1 MKTRSFLKALGLL
14 AALPASRVLA
24 QSGSGRPIRM
34 VVPLP
39 AGTATDLAARVLA
52 QNMSTIL
59 GEAIVVDNK
68 PGGNGTIGVMDMMRA
83 PADGRT
89 LVLGSNSPLAANM
102 ALVKGLSYD
111 PRRDFMPIAGFGETM
126 HALMVKPTFPARTM
140 AEFIASAKQRPGKIS
155 VGSSTSGVQVQ
166 IATLEKLAGIELLT
180 VPYKGIPAAITDV
193 IGGSLDA
200 TMVDLANAMNHA
212 KANNL
217 RAIAVTSI
225 KRNPLVPDWPA
236 ISETLPGFDFPS
248 WVGLVGPA
256 GMPRDLAV
264 KMNAAVRQA
273 VQKPEII
280 EKLATIGF
288 APMRLTND
296 EFKTYIDSE
305 VNKWIRLAREAN
317 VQPE

>member
-14 AALPASRVLA
+14 AALPASSLLA
-24 QSGSGRPIRM
+24 QSGRPIRM

-52 QNMSTIL
+52 QNMSAIL

-68 PGGNGTIGVMDMMRA
+68 PGANGTIGVMDMMRA
-83 PADGRT
+83 AADGRT

-102 ALVKGLSYD
+102 ALVKNMPYD
-111 PRRDFMPIAGFGETM
+111 PRKDFMPIAGFGETM
-126 HALMVKPTFPARTM
+126 HVLMVKPSFPARNL
-140 AEFIASAKQRPGKIS
+140 AEFIALAKQKPGKVSI
-155 VGSSTSGVQVQ
+155 GSSTSGVQTQ
-166 IATLEKLAGIELLT
+166 IATLNKLAGIELLT
-180 VPYKGIPAAITDV
+180 VPYKGIPATITDV
-193 IGGSLDA
+193 IGGNLDSS
-200 TMVDLANAMNHA
+200 MVDLANALNHA

-217 RAIAVTSI
+217 RAIAVTSL

-264 KMNAAVRQA
+264 KMNAAVREA

-280 EKLATIGF
+280 DRLAGIGF
-288 APMRLTND
+288 APMRLSAD
-296 EFKTYIDSE
+296 EFKTYIDHE

>member
-14 AALPASRVLA
+14 AALPASSVLA
-24 QSGSGRPIRM
+24 QSSRPIRM

-52 QNMSTIL
+52 QNMSAIL
-59 GEAIVVDNK
+59 GESIVVDNK

-83 PADGRT
+83 AADGRT

-102 ALVKGLSYD
+102 ALVKNMPYD
-111 PRRDFMPIAGFGETM
+111 PRKDFMPIAGFGETM
-126 HALMVKPTFPARTM
+126 HVLMVKPNFPARTM
-140 AEFIASAKQRPGKIS
+140 AEFITTAKQKTGGVSI
-155 VGSSTSGVQVQ
+155 GSSTSGVQVQ
-166 IATLEKLAGIELLT
+166 IATLNKLAGIQLLT

-193 IGGSLDA
+193 IGGNLDA

-236 ISETLPGFDFPS
+236 ISETLSGFDFPS

-264 KMNAAVRQA
+264 KMNAAVLQS
-273 VQKPEII
+273 VQKPEIVDR
-280 EKLATIGF
+280 LATIGM
-288 APMRLTND
+288 APMRMSND
-296 EFKTYIDSE
+296 AFKTYIDNE
-305 VNKWIRLAREAN
+305 VDKWIRLAREAN
-317 VQPE
+317 VQAE